1 MDDQLF
7 IRIRRMYAAIG
18 ATEEKDLERFKA
30 SAAEQPGLI
39 MFAADFTGG
48 MADEELANAVQ
59 SAIYNVAHLRDHL
72 RRWARAEQKDPGLID
87 SAVSASLELKI
98 VLDLADF
105 DKHGGS
111 RRDGGYSKL
120 DPRIKNID
128 RALRLQTKTVAGSVV
143 SLTFGRGG
151 APVVGGD
158 GSGSVVITG
167 TVVDGRANVVGD
179 LREILIVAIGAW
191 ERTLDSLGAPRNAV

>member
-1 MDDQLF
+1 MH
-7 IRIRRMYAAIG
+7 AAIG
-18 ATEEKDLERFKA
+18 ATEEKDLSEFKV

-39 MFAADFTGG
+39 MFAADFSGG

-72 RRWARAEQKDPGLID
+72 RRWAKAEQKDLGQID
-87 SAVSASLELKI
+87 SGVSASLELKI
-98 VLDLADF
+98 ILDLADV

-120 DPRIKNID
+120 DPRIKNLD
-128 RALRLQTKTVAGSVV
+128 RALRLQTGPIAGSVV
-143 SLTFGRGG
+143 SLAFGRGG
-151 APVVGGD
+151 TPVVGGG

-167 TVVDGRANVVGD
+167 TVVDSQDNVVGD
-179 LREILIVAIGAW
+179 LREILVAAIGAW
-191 ERTLDSLGAPRNAV
+191 ERTLDSLGAPRDTV